1 MPSNGGNITFGIDF
15 NVNKS
20 GLNDLKKSLQDVQ
33 KMTTKDLVG
42 NLGSSQAKKA
52 LEEAK
57 RSAAEV
63 EQALK
68 KAYNPTLGTTN
79 ITKFNQE
86 LKNSG
91 TNLNQVYQRFSKIG
105 TTGQTAF
112 TNLASNV
119 LTTNVKLKETNSLL
133 DSMGKTMINTVKWG
147 IASSVMNT
155 FTGSVQNAFNYVKA
169 LDSSLTDIRIVT
181 GDSRDQMDRFA
192 KSANQAAQ
200 SLGRQTKEYTNAALA
215 FYQQGL
221 GDEEVAARTETTLK
235 AANITGADVT
245 TMADQLTAVW
255 NGFQIQG
262 EKTNEVVSKLA
273 AVADTSASNMSE
285 LATAMSKSASVAN
298 NMGVDVD
305 QLGAQI
311 ATIIATTRQAPQTV
325 GNALKTIYARI
336 NDIKAG
342 TDQAE
347 ISLGNY
353 TGKMAQLGINVL
365 DQNGQLRDTGQVME
379 EIGQRWGTMTKEQQ
393 VYLAQTMAGQ
403 RQMNN
408 LIALFDNWDMYTKEL
423 NISLEAQGTLDQKNA
438 RYMESLA
445 AHTKEFESAQ
455 EGLIQAFANGDSFKG
470 FVDLGTEAVKM
481 ITSLVDSIGGGGNAI
496 LALGSIATSVF
507 SGIISKEINSLVTNF
522 QNAKFN
528 AEQLNQVIA
537 NTKSVA
543 AIEGIT
549 DSTAVTAMVKAQ
561 EETQKY
567 YSVMSEAE
575 INHQNELIK
584 ELGLAE
590 QNRANWEANTKAAQD
605 YASQIT
611 GIKNIKLFDD
621 SVKNAGNLNL
631 LSGSLDLLQED
642 LQTAK
647 ESFKDFRRI
656 VNSKE
661 DLAKPFDELKSALLQ
676 VKAASGATDEELQ
689 KFENQL
695 KNIDITNIKQ
705 IKKFLGQTDTYLQQ
719 TSSQVQNLNTVMK
732 DGGASVQE
740 FQGKVDTL
748 NASLRE
754 NNASFAQAFNIQ
766 NIVQAVGAIGQ
777 VTSAITNLGRL
788 PTIWNDKNLSSTE
801 KFRQTILNVA
811 TALPM
816 LIAGYQKLN
825 SVLKI
830 KESIQAISVL
840 SSKKKLAAM
849 AEDKILTEALT
860 LAHKKHQMQS
870 VKNVA
875 ALDDQQ
881 KAFLINRYAKQTDIA
896 KTEQQIVANYAWQA
910 SLGVVM
916 IALAAVAAVTI
927 GVAQHMERVRQSTID
942 TNKAIIE
949 QTKASQQQVD
959 ANGQLYKSFSEL
971 KSQYDQGL
979 ITKEELYDATTNLA
993 DAYGIEGA
1001 AIANLTGQYDAFAAA
1016 AKNAREEQLKA
1027 QLQTNKNQIT
1037 ASTQNMVQEGRKGS
1051 GKKVGNQYYYT
1062 PKSGFFDPDQAY
1074 QIYGKATG
1082 TNLFG
1087 NASESTLSADY
1098 SDPQSIIEYYEKLQ
1112 NAISQLNKAGY
1123 TGTKLYQDIQ
1133 NEVNQMTEAYNSA
1146 IEAYTANEKNLLQ
1159 LSASQSGIVQA
1170 SSQVD
1175 FEKSIEA
1182 FRQRLSE
1189 AAQEGLIRSDTDID
1203 KLIKQYIS
1211 GLHNDFA
1218 NQYLASKTVEQA
1230 KNITSEVK
1238 EAFEDL
1244 PEEQKQILLTTG
1256 FDLSKVD
1263 TKNQLDAV
1271 IAELTA
1277 QKGYVEIPVQLVNN
1291 VKESLFEGKDLS
1303 EKDFEGLQESF
1314 SPEIGAQLGDVD
1326 SFNNKTLREQL
1337 DLLKQVTQ
1345 AQYEKNEAVIAS
1357 VESQKEL
1364 GELANQDLEKERQEL
1379 AETIQMMQQTRDKL
1393 QVMGESSE
1401 ALARFDQQIKSLQD
1415 QLQAL
1420 LEEDYSVDIE
1430 INADDN
1436 VLAKFNSEISDI
1448 VDNAV
1453 LLEKAASLIGEG
1465 FQVAASDIGAL
1476 TSIFPEIT
1484 QNAVTTADG
1493 IVQLDQGVVEQ
1504 VLGGNSQILQSESQV
1519 AKQRIQHKV
1528 DMLDAEIAYCDRRL
1542 AILQQVLDGEIS
1554 EAQASEMLQQEK
1566 GQFAEE
1572 MANASG
1578 QAWVSAQEQGA
1589 SSNAAN
1595 TNVVIGNLDLIG
1607 QTANQVAAAV
1617 KAAMAGEEANYKGS
1631 GRKASGAAGTSFSD
1645 SQVAAYAGKNGTSMG
1660 QAADRMAKIQ
1670 QQMKQIQAEKASAE
1684 KLKNQYIEQMAK
1696 MADST
1701 SNAIQK
1707 AGNAAA
1713 GLGGNYDAS
1722 KGGGGGGGGGGKDK
1736 TKSAEEIDKLK
1747 LKDQDVDKYHQ
1758 IERAIKRIDDYL
1770 DAMSGYEEKAIRG
1783 AKSDTIDKEVDAL
1796 EQQKALYEQKIQMM
1810 KADLQLQQADLSL
1823 LGVQFD
1829 EQGNIINYTALMSAY
1844 QAQYNALLE
1853 QAKLLTGD
1861 AQENK
1866 LKEASNLKQ
1875 QLESLKSQMGAYESL
1890 QDKIMDAGSAIRDI
1904 IDKEE
1909 ELRIKQFKIE
1919 IDTQLDFA
1927 DAKRDWNEFK
1937 KEVIDKIKDDDFLGQ
1952 ARARVQDFF
1961 SYYDDQGNG
1970 IIQKL
1975 TEHVNR
1981 TREEAEIIE
1990 NGGTSSIYGKNQA
2003 QALED
2008 LKHYTDE
2015 LMQNLKDVQEIA
2027 EDIHD
2032 FYLDTIDKAQDAFD
2046 EQIDQYEQID
2056 SIIEHDMNLLELL
2069 SPENNEEAL
2078 AHYYDK
2084 RAQNHNQEID
2094 FYRKEADM
2102 WKAQLEN
2109 AEEGTEE
2116 WKKFRDNWEASI
2128 NDLNSAVESAVEN
2141 LLDKYNNTISKII
2154 KDTKNQI
2161 VGGDWQ
2167 KAMDEWDRAKW
2178 NDDRY
2183 LDMGS
2188 RATGVLDFADK
2199 VNQAMNGQSP
2209 KVQKQLNEF
2218 LKKQIDYLNEI
2229 PNLRQIDLD
2238 IAYKKLEV
2246 LQKQM
2251 ALEDAQE
2258 AKTRMRLRR
2267 DSQGNYTYQYVA
2279 DEDQIATKQQQLR
2292 DTLEELRQLAKVDI
2306 SDTMDEVQEKL
2317 DEFFEH
2323 AQELSQTYYDDQ
2335 DLLQQKL
2342 LELQNEYFGE
2352 EGYITLLG
2360 MDYHTMQEQLLTATG
2375 AQFSVLLGQ
2384 MGNDLQAFLGLD
2396 GESASDQ
2403 AVWSSILALLSP
2415 DGGQIPTLFDAF
2427 VKDVYLKNFALMSE
2441 QNQNL
2446 LFGSETGLNP
2456 SWNTAIGNMAENYMA
2471 LTRDVVIPCMQAM
2484 INANAVYANDLMIL
2498 QQVAGVTF
2506 SDIAAGLDANIAYT
2520 QGLLQA
2526 NGALI
2531 DTYNAQMNAIAGVC
2545 AQIANLCAQYSM
2557 AEQAAIDA
2565 ANASLK
2571 FWFAANGQTIGD
2583 YYSGG
2588 TPHAT
2593 AAVPASAP
2601 VSSGSSSGGS
2611 GGGNPSGGRPT
2622 QTSTTPKPDK
2632 YFMVKGANGEA
2643 VYYQYAGNGDFSA
2656 SPINRVSAQ
2665 TASQGTIIDRNTYAV
2680 RGDSGSHVEGL
2691 DSSVY
2696 KYDYNRNRKVKTT
2709 GGSILAFATGGYTGE
2724 WTGGSQNGRI
2734 ALLHQKELV
2743 LNAEDTINMLNAVKI
2758 ASGMMERI
2766 AGLNSSVLD
2775 NLVANRG
2782 LSNIETGGTVDSSSH
2797 QVINIQADFPNAN
2810 SADEIRQA
2818 FNNLINIASQRAS
2831 GNRRTY

>member
-119 LTTNVKLKETNSLL
+119 LTTNVKLRETNSLL
-133 DSMGKTMINTVKWG
+133 NNMGTTMLNTVKWG
-147 IASSVMNT
+147 IASSVMNN

-221 GDEEVAARTETTLK
+221 GDDQVAARTETTLK
-235 AANITGADVT
+235 ASNITGADVA

-273 AVADTSASNMSE
+273 AVADTSASKMSE

-305 QLGAQI
+305 QLSAQI

-353 TGKMAQLGINVL
+353 TGKMAQLGVNVL

-379 EIGQRWGTMTKEQQ
+379 EIGQRWGSMTKEQQ

-408 LIALFDNWDMYTKEL
+408 LIALFDNWDTYTKQL
-423 NISLEAQGTLDQKNA
+423 NISLQAQGTLDQKNA

-481 ITSLVDSIGGGGNAI
+481 MTSLVEGIGGGGNAI

-543 AIEGIT
+543 AIEGIS
-549 DSTAVTAMVKAQ
+549 DNKAVQAMIDAQ
-561 EETQKY
+561 TETQKY
-567 YSVMSEAE
+567 YSVMSEAQ
-575 INHQNELIK
+575 INHQNDLIK
-584 ELGLAE
+584 ELGLAQQNLDIWEDNKNKAQEYARTISENTSFEVFGKNAQALE
-590 QNRANWEANTKAAQD
+590 QVYIKLDQVDDLIKQVEKSYEAIENINPKFNSLTGTSQDLKNLKASINDVIKATHATGPAVERINRAFQVLGKQGKLTANEISSIKTAVENFIKTADSRQD
-605 YASQIT
+605 HLKETLESDGTQ
-611 GIKNIKLFDD
+611 FD
-621 SVKNAGNLNL
+621 V
-631 LSGSLDLLQED
+631 
-642 LQTAK
+642 
-647 ESFKDFRRI
+647 
-656 VNSKE
+656 
-661 DLAKPFDELKSALLQ
+661 
-676 VKAASGATDEELQ
+676 
-689 KFENQL
+689 L
-695 KNIDITNIKQ
+695 KNKVEAVT
-705 IKKFLGQTDTYLQQ
+705 
-719 TSSQVQNLNTVMK
+719 
-732 DGGASVQE
+732 GAIE
-740 FQGKVDTL
+740 D
-748 NASLRE
+748 N
-754 NNASFAQAFNIQ
+754 NNASKQLFNIDTTVKA
-766 NIVQAVGAIGQ
+766 IGAIGQ
-777 VTSAITNLGRL
+777 LASGMISLSRI
-788 PTIWNDKNLSSTE
+788 PSIWNDENLSSAE
-801 KFRQTILNVA
+801 KFRQILLSAA
-811 TALPM
+811 TSLPM
-816 LIAGYQKLN
+816 LITAYQRLN

-830 KESIQAISVL
+830 KQSIQAIGVAFN
-840 SSKKKLAAM
+840 KKKVAAM
-849 AEDKILTEALT
+849 AEEKVLTTALT
-860 LAHKKHQMQS
+860 LAHNQNKLTNISNIASLTKE
-870 VKNVA
+870 
-875 ALDDQQ
+875 Q
-881 KAFLINRYAKQTDIA
+881 KAHLLNTTAMKAELVVT
-896 KTEQQIVANYAWQA
+896 KEQIVANQMLQA
-910 SLGVVM
+910 SLGVVA
-916 IALAAVAAVTI
+916 IALAAAAV
-927 GVAQHMERVRQSTID
+927 VALGLSQHMEKVRQDTIE
-942 TNKAIIE
+942 TNKTIIE

-959 ANGQLYKSFSEL
+959 ANEQLYKSFSEL
-971 KSQYDQGL
+971 KTKYQQGL
-979 ITKEELYDATTNLA
+979 ATKEQLYTASQELA
-993 DAYGIEGA
+993 DAYNLQGA
-1001 AIANLTGQYDAFAAA
+1001 AIANLTGLYEDFSAA
-1016 AKNAREEQLKA
+1016 AKEAREQQLKS
-1027 QLQTNKNQIT
+1027 QIQTNKNQIS
-1037 ASTQNMVQEGRKGS
+1037 ASTQNMIQQARKGS
-1051 GKKVGNQYYYT
+1051 GMLNGNTYSFAPKDSIFDSDEALKVY
-1062 PKSGFFDPDQAY
+1062 S
-1074 QIYGKATG
+1074 KAVG
-1082 TNLFG
+1082 IRP
-1087 NASESTLSADY
+1087 SEEVLEADLT
-1098 SDPQSIIEYYEKLQ
+1098 DPQSIIDYYEKLQ
-1112 NAISQLNKAGY
+1112 KAISELNNAGL
-1123 TGTKLYQDIQ
+1123 TGTKLYQDVQ
-1133 NEVNQMTEAYNSA
+1133 KEVNQMTEAYNSA
-1146 IEAYTANEKNLLQ
+1146 IQAYSANEKNLLA
-1159 LSASQSGIVQA
+1159 LSASQSGIAEAA
-1170 SSQVD
+1170 SETD
-1175 FEKSIEA
+1175 FEKSVEV
-1182 FRQRLSE
+1182 FRSNLS
-1189 AAQEGLIRSDTDID
+1189 AAVQQGLLRSDTDID
-1203 KLIKQYIS
+1203 AVVNNYIAKI
-1211 GLHNDFA
+1211 NTEFA
-1218 NQYLASKTVEQA
+1218 RSYSA
-1230 KNITSEVK
+1230 K
-1238 EAFEDL
+1238 EAIENAGELSAQVKKAFNDL
-1244 PEEQKQILLTTG
+1244 PLEDRQLLMQIGFKFDEHTTEGQVKAAAEAAKAKIG
-1256 FDLSKVD
+1256 FVD
-1263 TKNQLDAV
+1263 VPIRLITDTSAT
-1271 IAELTA
+1271 IAA
-1277 QKGYVEIPVQLVNN
+1277 
-1291 VKESLFEGKDLS
+1291 GKDVQKS
-1303 EKDFEGLQESF
+1303 DFEALQNSF
-1314 SPEIGAQLGDVD
+1314 SPEISNMLGDRD
-1326 SFNNKTLREQL
+1326 SFNNKTIAERI
-1337 DLLKQVTQ
+1337 DLLHQVINLQLEENRITIQ
-1345 AQYEKNEAVIAS
+1345 NADSINALNEAA
-1357 VESQKEL
+1357 
-1364 GELANQDLEKERQEL
+1364 LAEYEDERDAI
-1379 AETIQMMQQTRDKL
+1379 AETIDAKEQYLKVLENTFGVPQEVIEEEKRQLEQLK
-1393 QVMGESSE
+1393 
-1401 ALARFDQQIKSLQD
+1401 D
-1415 QLQAL
+1415 QLKEMSA
-1420 LEEDYSVDIE
+1420 EDYVIKVQTQIE
-1430 INADDN
+1430 EMGTAILDASISQ
-1436 VLAKFNSEISDI
+1436 VLTDAERLR
-1448 VDNAV
+1448 V
-1453 LLEKAASLIGEG
+1453 AAELIGQG
-1465 FQVAASDIGAL
+1465 WQVAAENVGQFASL
-1476 TSIFPEIT
+1476 FPELMDSAT
-1484 QNAVTTADG
+1484 RYADG
-1493 IVQLDQGVVEQ
+1493 SIKLDQERVASVLGANAEIINSNKEVIVQAIDDKVAQLKAENEFHQRKIE
-1504 VLGGNSQILQSESQV
+1504 ILQSLLAGDIDE
-1519 AKQRIQHKV
+1519 
-1528 DMLDAEIAYCDRRL
+1528 AE
-1542 AILQQVLDGEIS
+1542 
-1554 EAQASEMLQQEK
+1554 
-1566 GQFAEE
+1566 AER
-1572 MANASG
+1572 
-1578 QAWVSAQEQGA
+1578 
-1589 SSNAAN
+1589 
-1595 TNVVIGNLDLIG
+1595 
-1607 QTANQVAAAV
+1607 QVAAALANYKKTMEEMGVQVNAEAVNQVIANAGIGQAGILQTLTSVQNAIAQVNADYANMMTDTPIKTRTFSSSGASGSANTGWTSSVSTDQGKGDVIPEDV
-1617 KAAMAGEEANYKGS
+1617 KAAIEEQIAQSKELISANNSAIASYEGLRSQILSTAKTATEAAGGA
-1631 GRKASGAAGTSFSD
+1631 ASGAG
-1645 SQVAAYAGKNGTSMG
+1645 G
-1660 QAADRMAKIQ
+1660 
-1670 QQMKQIQAEKASAE
+1670 KAS
-1684 KLKNQYIEQMAK
+1684 
-1696 MADST
+1696 S
-1701 SNAIQK
+1701 
-1707 AGNAAA
+1707 
-1713 GLGGNYDAS
+1713 S
-1722 KGGGGGGGGGGKDK
+1722 KGGGGGGGGKDNTK
-1736 TKSAEEIDKLK
+1736 TAEEIDKLK

-1783 AKSDTIDKEVDAL
+1783 AKSDTIDKQVDAL

-1919 IDTQLDFA
+1919 IDTQLEFA

-2027 EDIHD
+2027 GDIHD
-2032 FYLDTIDKAQDAFD
+2032 LYLDTIDKAQDAFD

-2128 NDLNSAVESAVEN
+2128 SDLNSAVESAVEN
-2141 LLDKYNNTISKII
+2141 LISKYENTISKIV
-2154 KDTKNQI
+2154 KETKNQI
-2161 VGGDWQ
+2161 LGGDWQ
-2167 KAMDEWDRAKW
+2167 AALDEWDKAKW

-2188 RATGVLDFADK
+2188 RATGVLDFMDK
-2199 VNQAMNGQSP
+2199 VNEAMNGQSP

-2218 LKKQIDYLNEI
+2218 LKKQVDYLNEI
-2229 PNLRQIDLD
+2229 PNLRQVDLD

-2279 DEDQIATKQQQLR
+2279 DEDDIANKQQQLR

-2342 LELQNEYFGE
+2342 LELQTAYFGE

-2384 MGNDLQAFLGLD
+2384 MGNELQAFLGLD

-2403 AVWSSILALLSP
+2403 AVWTSILALLSP
-2415 DGGQIPTLFDAF
+2415 DGGKVPTLFDAF

-2484 INANAVYANDLMIL
+2484 INANAVYANDLNIL
-2498 QQVAGVTF
+2498 QQVAGVSFGT
-2506 SDIAAGLDANIAYT
+2506 IAQGIDADIAYT
-2520 QGLLQA
+2520 QGLIQA

-2571 FWFAANGQTIGD
+2571 FWYAANGQTIGD

-2601 VSSGSSSGGS
+2601 VATASSGGS
-2611 GGGNPSGGRPT
+2611 GGGGAVNGSSGPTSSSPSKTQFAHSPT
-2622 QTSTTPKPDK
+2622 YQQNFGELQVQRYLQAENDYTKSQADRVARNTAEAIAHYERNGQAQMDIITQDRIVIKDATPKSR
-2632 YFMVKGANGEA
+2632 MTG
-2643 VYYQYAGNGDFSA
+2643 Q
-2656 SPINRVSAQ
+2656 Q
-2665 TASQGTIIDRNTYAV
+2665 
-2680 RGDSGSHVEGL
+2680 
-2691 DSSVY
+2691 
-2696 KYDYNRNRKVKTT
+2696 YNR
-2709 GGSILAFATGGYTGE
+2709 FATGGYTGD
-2724 WTGGSQNGRI
+2724 WPGSEGRL
-2734 ALLHQKELV
+2734 ALLDQKELV
-2743 LNAEDTINMLNAVKI
+2743 LNAEDTVNMLNAVKI

-2810 SADEIRQA
+2810 SADEIKQA

>member
-1 MPSNGGNITFGIDF
+1 MPSNGGNITFGINF
-15 NVNKS
+15 NVDKS
-20 GLNDLKKSLQDVQ
+20 GLDNLKKSLQDIQ
-33 KMTTKDLVG
+33 KTTAKDLVG
-42 NLGSSQAKKA
+42 NLSSDQAKKA
-52 LEEAK
+52 LREAK
-57 RSAAEV
+57 QSASQI

-68 KAYNPTLGTTN
+68 KAYNPTLNTTN
-79 ITKFNQE
+79 ISKFNQE

-105 TTGQTAF
+105 ITGQTAF
-112 TNLASNV
+112 TNLASNI
-119 LTTNVKLKETNSLL
+119 LTTNVKLRQTNSLL

-235 AANITGADVT
+235 AANITGADVAS
-245 TMADQLTAVW
+245 MADQLTAVW

-285 LATAMSKSASVAN
+285 LATAMSKSASIAN
-298 NMGVDVD
+298 NMGVNVD

-347 ISLGNY
+347 VSLGNY

-445 AHTKEFESAQ
+445 AHTKEFEAAE
-455 EGLIQAFANGDSFKG
+455 EGLIQSFADSDSFKG
-470 FVDLGTEAVKM
+470 FVDLGTEAIRM
-481 ITSLVDSIGGGGNAI
+481 MTSLVEGIGGGGNAI

-507 SGIISKEINSLVTNF
+507 SGVISKEINSLVTNF

-543 AIEGIT
+543 AIEGIS
-549 DSTAVTAMVKAQ
+549 DNTAVQAMIDAQ
-561 EETQKY
+561 TETQKY

-605 YASQIT
+605 YASQIS

-621 SVKNAGNLNL
+621 SIKNTENLNL
-631 LSGSLDLLQED
+631 LSGSLDLLEED

-647 ESFKDFRRI
+647 ESFKDFRRV

-661 DLAKPFDELKSALLQ
+661 DLAKPFDELKSALLE
-676 VKAASGATDEELQ
+676 VKAASGATDKELQ
-689 KFENQL
+689 TFENQL
-695 KNIDITNIKQ
+695 KNIDVTNIKQ

-788 PTIWNDKNLSSTE
+788 PTIWNDKNLSSAE

-875 ALDDQQ
+875 ALDNQQ
-881 KAFLINRYAKQTDIA
+881 KAFLINRYAKQADIA
-896 KTEQQIVANYAWQA
+896 TTEKQIATNYALQS
-910 SLGVVM
+910 SLGIVV
-916 IALAAVAAVTI
+916 IALAAVA
-927 GVAQHMERVRQSTID
+927 GVALAVSQGMQAARQRTIEANNA
-942 TNKAIIE
+942 TIE
-949 QTKASQQQVD
+949 QAKAAHEQAN

-971 KSQYDQGL
+971 KAQYDQGL
-979 ITKEELYDATTNLA
+979 ITKEELYEA
-993 DAYGIEGA
+993 DAYDIQGA
-1001 AIANLTGQYDAFAAA
+1001 AIANLTGQYDEFAAA
-1016 AKNAREEQLKA
+1016 AKNAREEQLKT
-1027 QLQTNKNQIT
+1027 QLQTGRNQIS
-1037 ASTQNMVQEGRKGS
+1037 ASTQNMIQSARKGTGS
-1051 GKKVGNQYYYT
+1051 LIGNTYT
-1062 PKSGFFDPDQAY
+1062 WSPIVAEDSLQGQAM
-1074 QIYGKATG
+1074 YGKTWEAF
-1082 TNLFG
+1082 FG
-1087 NASESTLSADY
+1087 KGGEASLSADLT
-1098 SDPQSIIEYYEKLQ
+1098 DPESIIDFYESLQ
-1112 NAISQLNKAGY
+1112 KGISTAIELGQ
-1123 TGTKLYQDIQ
+1123 TGTTLYKEAKEKTQ
-1133 NEVNQMTEAYNSA
+1133 QMEADYQQTLQ
-1146 IEAYTANEKNLLQ
+1146 AYETVKNTILQ
-1159 LSASQSGIVQA
+1159 LSASQSGIADAASEVDVQKA
-1170 SSQVD
+1170 VD
-1175 FEKSIEA
+1175 V
-1182 FRQRLSE
+1182 FRQNLTEQVAKGALSSNTDI
-1189 AAQEGLIRSDTDID
+1189 EGLITS
-1203 KLIKQYIS
+1203 YIS
-1211 GLHNDFA
+1211 KLNNDFV
-1218 NQYLASKTVEQA
+1218 NQYLASKTVNQA
-1230 KNITSEVK
+1230 KNIVDEVK
-1238 EAFEDL
+1238 DTFNNL
-1244 PEEQKQILLTTG
+1244 SEEQKTILLTADV
-1256 FDLSKVD
+1256 DLSKINGQNEL
-1263 TKNQLDAV
+1263 KAIL
-1271 IAELTA
+1271 AEITA

-1291 VKESLFEGKDLS
+1291 VKESLFEGKDIS

-1337 DLLKQVTQ
+1337 DLLRQVTQ
-1345 AQYEKNEAVIAS
+1345 AQYEKNEAVLAS
-1357 VESQKEL
+1357 LETQKEY
-1364 GELANQDLEKERQEL
+1364 GELANQDLERERQKL
-1379 AETIQMMQQTRDKL
+1379 GETIQQLKRTREQL
-1393 QVMGESSE
+1393 QNVSPNGASQSIRQ
-1401 ALARFDQQIKSLQD
+1401 LDSQIEKLQD
-1415 QLQAL
+1415 QLQTL

-1519 AKQRIQHKV
+1519 ARQRIQHKV

-1631 GRKASGAAGTSFSD
+1631 GRKASSAAGTSFSD

-1670 QQMKQIQAEKASAE
+1670 QQMKQIQAEKTSAE

-1707 AGNAAA
+1707 AGNAAS

-1722 KGGGGGGGGGGKDK
+1722 KGGGGGGGGGKDK

-1909 ELRIKQFKIE
+1909 ELRIKQFKIK
-1919 IDTQLDFA
+1919 IDTELEFA

-2032 FYLDTIDKAQDAFD
+2032 LYLDTIDKAQDAFD

-2056 SIIEHDMNLLELL
+2056 GIIEHDMNLLELL

-2154 KDTKNQI
+2154 KDAKNQI

-2183 LDMGS
+2183 LDMSS
-2188 RATGVLDFADK
+2188 RATGVLDFMDK
-2199 VNQAMNGQSP
+2199 VNEAMNGQSP

-2218 LKKQIDYLNEI
+2218 LEKEVGYLNEI

-2342 LELQNEYFGE
+2342 LELQTAYFGE
-2352 EGYITLLG
+2352 EGYITKLG
-2360 MDYHTMQEQLLTATG
+2360 IDYNTMQNELLTATG

-2396 GESASDQ
+2396 GENASDQ
-2403 AVWSSILALLSP
+2403 AVWTSILALLSP
-2415 DGGQIPTLFDAF
+2415 DGGKIPTLFDAF

-2484 INANAVYANDLMIL
+2484 IDANAVYANDLNIL
-2498 QQVAGVTF
+2498 QQVAGVSFGT
-2506 SDIAAGLDANIAYT
+2506 IAQGIDADIAYT
-2520 QGLLQA
+2520 QGLIQA
-2526 NGALI
+2526 NDALV

-2565 ANASLK
+2565 ANAALK

-2593 AAVPASAP
+2593 AAAPASAP
-2601 VSSGSSSGGS
+2601 VSSGTSSGGS
-2611 GGGNPSGGRPT
+2611 GGSAPRNSGGGVSAGGG
-2622 QTSTTPKPDK
+2622 Q
-2632 YFMVKGANGEA
+2632 YFMVKGAGGEA
-2643 VYYQYAGNGDFSA
+2643 TFYEYKGDGNFNASTSKQVDASVAMNGSIVDRNAYAAGNY
-2656 SPINRVSAQ
+2656 
-2665 TASQGTIIDRNTYAV
+2665 SQVGGMN
-2680 RGDSGSHVEGL
+2680 
-2691 DSSVY
+2691 SSIY
-2696 KYDYNRNRKVKTT
+2696 QSKSS
-2709 GGSILAFATGGYTGE
+2709 GGSGDTSGRYEYDPTHTYKKRISGIQRYATGGYTGD
-2724 WTGGSQNGRI
+2724 WSNGEGRL
-2734 ALLHQKELV
+2734 ALLDQKELV
-2743 LNAEDTINMLNAVKI
+2743 LNAEDTVNMLNAVKI

-2810 SADEIRQA
+2810 SADEIKQA

>member
-200 SLGRQTKEYTNAALA
+200 SLGRQTKEYTNAALT

-221 GDEEVAARTETTLK
+221 SDEEVAARTETTLK
-235 AANITGADVT
+235 ASNITGADVT
-245 TMADQLTAVW
+245 SMANQLTAVW
-255 NGFQIQG
+255 NGFQVAGQN
-262 EKTNEVVSKLA
+262 TNEVVSKLA
-273 AVADTSASNMSE
+273 AVADSSASNMSE
-285 LATAMSKSASVAN
+285 LATAMSKSASIAN
-298 NMGVDVD
+298 NMGVSID

-311 ATIIATTRQAPQTV
+311 STIIATTRQAPQTV

-342 TDQAE
+342 TDQAQ

-353 TGKMAQLGINVL
+353 TGKMAKLGISVL

-379 EIGQRWGTMTKEQQ
+379 QIGQRWGDMTKQQQ
-393 VYLAQTMAGQ
+393 VYLAQIMAGQ

-445 AHTKEFESAQ
+445 AHTKEFEAAE
-455 EGLIQAFANGDSFKG
+455 EGLIQSFADSDSFKG
-470 FVDLGTEAVKM
+470 FVDLGTEAIKM
-481 ITSLVDSIGGGGNAI
+481 MTSLVEGIGGGGNAI

-507 SGIISKEINSLVTNF
+507 SGVISKEINSLVTNF

-543 AIEGIT
+543 AIEGIS
-549 DSTAVTAMVKAQ
+549 DNKAVQAMIDAQ
-561 EETQKY
+561 TETQKY
-567 YSVMSEAE
+567 YSVMSEAQ
-575 INHQNELIK
+575 INHQNDLIK
-584 ELGLAE
+584 ELGLAQQNLDIWEDNKNKAQEYARAISENTSFEVFGKNAQALE
-590 QNRANWEANTKAAQD
+590 QVYIKLDQVDDLIKQVEKSYEAIENINPKFNSLTGTSQDLKNLKASINDVIKATHATGPAVDRINRAFQVLGKQGKLTANEISSIKTAVENFIKTADSRQD
-605 YASQIT
+605 HLKETLESDGTQ
-611 GIKNIKLFDD
+611 FD
-621 SVKNAGNLNL
+621 
-631 LSGSLDLLQED
+631 
-642 LQTAK
+642 
-647 ESFKDFRRI
+647 I
-656 VNSKE
+656 
-661 DLAKPFDELKSALLQ
+661 
-676 VKAASGATDEELQ
+676 
-689 KFENQL
+689 L
-695 KNIDITNIKQ
+695 KNKVEAVT
-705 IKKFLGQTDTYLQQ
+705 
-719 TSSQVQNLNTVMK
+719 
-732 DGGASVQE
+732 GAIE
-740 FQGKVDTL
+740 D
-748 NASLRE
+748 N
-754 NNASFAQAFNIQ
+754 NNASKQLFDINATVKAIG
-766 NIVQAVGAIGQ
+766 AVGQ
-777 VTSAITNLGRL
+777 LTSGIISLSRI
-788 PTIWNDKNLSSTE
+788 PSIWNNENLSSAE
-801 KFRQTILNVA
+801 KFEQILFNSIGGLRMVV
-811 TALPM
+811 
-816 LIAGYQKLN
+816 AGYKELN

-830 KESIQAISVL
+830 KQSIQAIGVAF
-840 SSKKKLAAM
+840 SKKKIAAI
-849 AEDKILTEALT
+849 AEEKVLTKALT
-860 LAHKKHQMQS
+860 LAHNQNKLS
-870 VKNVA
+870 NVSNIA
-875 ALDDQQ
+875 SLTAEQ
-881 KAFLINRYAKQTDIA
+881 KSHLLNTSAMKAELAVTK
-896 KTEQQIVANYAWQA
+896 EQIVANQMLQA
-910 SLGVVM
+910 SLGVVA
-916 IALAAVAAVTI
+916 IALAAAAV
-927 GVAQHMERVRQSTID
+927 VALGLSQHMEKVRQDTIE
-942 TNKAIIE
+942 TNKTIIE

-959 ANGQLYKSFSEL
+959 ANEQLYNSYTEL
-971 KSQYDQGL
+971 KTKYQQGL
-979 ITKEELYDATTNLA
+979 ATKEQLYTASQDLA
-993 DAYGIEGA
+993 DAYNLQGA
-1001 AIANLTGQYDAFAAA
+1001 AIANLTGLYEDFSAA
-1016 AKNAREEQLKA
+1016 AKEAREQQLKS
-1027 QLQTNKNQIT
+1027 QIQTNKNQIS
-1037 ASTQNMVQEGRKGS
+1037 ASTQNMIQQARKGS
-1051 GKKVGNQYYYT
+1051 GMLNGNTYSFAPKDSIFDSDEALKVY
-1062 PKSGFFDPDQAY
+1062 S
-1074 QIYGKATG
+1074 KAVG
-1082 TNLFG
+1082 IRP
-1087 NASESTLSADY
+1087 SEEVLEADLT
-1098 SDPQSIIEYYEKLQ
+1098 DPQSIIDYYEKLQ
-1112 NAISQLNKAGY
+1112 KAISEWNNAGL
-1123 TGTKLYQDIQ
+1123 TGTKLYQDVQ
-1133 NEVNQMTEAYNSA
+1133 KEVNQMTEAYNSA
-1146 IEAYTANEKNLLQ
+1146 IQAYSANEKNLLA
-1159 LSASQSGIVQA
+1159 LSASQSGIAEAA
-1170 SSQVD
+1170 SETD
-1175 FEKSIEA
+1175 FEKSVEV
-1182 FRQRLSE
+1182 FRSNLS
-1189 AAQEGLIRSDTDID
+1189 AAVQQGLLRSDTDID
-1203 KLIKQYIS
+1203 AVVNNYIAKI
-1211 GLHNDFA
+1211 NTEFA
-1218 NQYLASKTVEQA
+1218 RSYSA
-1230 KNITSEVK
+1230 K
-1238 EAFEDL
+1238 EAIENAGDLSAQVKKAFNDL
-1244 PEEQKQILLTTG
+1244 PLEDRQLLMQIGFKFDEHTTEGQVKAAAEAAKAKIG
-1256 FDLSKVD
+1256 FVD
-1263 TKNQLDAV
+1263 VPIRLITDTSAT
-1271 IAELTA
+1271 IAA
-1277 QKGYVEIPVQLVNN
+1277 
-1291 VKESLFEGKDLS
+1291 GKDVQKS
-1303 EKDFEGLQESF
+1303 DFEALQNSF
-1314 SPEIGAQLGDVD
+1314 SPEISSMLGDRD
-1326 SFNNKTLREQL
+1326 SFNNKTIAERIDLLHQVINLQLEENRITIQNADSINALNEAALAEYEDERDAIAKTIDAKEQYLKVLENTFGVPQEVIEEEKRQLEQL
-1337 DLLKQVTQ
+1337 K
-1345 AQYEKNEAVIAS
+1345 
-1357 VESQKEL
+1357 
-1364 GELANQDLEKERQEL
+1364 
-1379 AETIQMMQQTRDKL
+1379 
-1393 QVMGESSE
+1393 
-1401 ALARFDQQIKSLQD
+1401 D
-1415 QLQAL
+1415 QLKEMSA
-1420 LEEDYSVDIE
+1420 EDYVIKVQTQIE
-1430 INADDN
+1430 EMGTAILDASISQ
-1436 VLAKFNSEISDI
+1436 VLTDAERLR
-1448 VDNAV
+1448 V
-1453 LLEKAASLIGEG
+1453 AAELIGQG
-1465 FQVAASDIGAL
+1465 WQVAAENVGQFASL
-1476 TSIFPEIT
+1476 FPELMDSAT
-1484 QNAVTTADG
+1484 RYADG
-1493 IVQLDQGVVEQ
+1493 SIKLDQERVASVLGANAEIINSNKEVIVQAIDDKIAQLNAENEFHQRKIE
-1504 VLGGNSQILQSESQV
+1504 ILQSLLAGDIDE
-1519 AKQRIQHKV
+1519 
-1528 DMLDAEIAYCDRRL
+1528 AE
-1542 AILQQVLDGEIS
+1542 
-1554 EAQASEMLQQEK
+1554 
-1566 GQFAEE
+1566 AER
-1572 MANASG
+1572 
-1578 QAWVSAQEQGA
+1578 
-1589 SSNAAN
+1589 
-1595 TNVVIGNLDLIG
+1595 
-1607 QTANQVAAAV
+1607 QVAAALANYKKTMEEMGVQVNAEAVNQVIANAGIGQAGILQTLTSVQNAIAEVNADYAKMMTDSPVGKKTFSASGASGSANTGWTSSVSTDQGKGDVIPEDV
-1617 KAAMAGEEANYKGS
+1617 KAAIEEQIAQSKELISANNSAIASYEGLRSQILSTAKTATEAAGGA
-1631 GRKASGAAGTSFSD
+1631 ASGAG
-1645 SQVAAYAGKNGTSMG
+1645 G
-1660 QAADRMAKIQ
+1660 
-1670 QQMKQIQAEKASAE
+1670 KASSG
-1684 KLKNQYIEQMAK
+1684 K
-1696 MADST
+1696 
-1701 SNAIQK
+1701 
-1707 AGNAAA
+1707 
-1713 GLGGNYDAS
+1713 
-1722 KGGGGGGGGGGKDK
+1722 GGGGGGGGGKDK

-1783 AKSDTIDKEVDAL
+1783 AKSDTIDKQVDAL

-1844 QAQYNALLE
+1844 QAQYNVLLE

-2032 FYLDTIDKAQDAFD
+2032 LYLDTIDKAQDAFD

-2056 SIIEHDMNLLELL
+2056 NIIEHDMNLLELL

-2141 LLDKYNNTISKII
+2141 LISKYENTISKII
-2154 KDTKNQI
+2154 KETKNQI
-2161 VGGDWQ
+2161 MGGDWQ

-2188 RATGVLDFADK
+2188 RATGVLDFMDK
-2199 VNQAMNGQSP
+2199 VNEAMNGQSP

-2218 LKKQIDYLNEI
+2218 LEKEVGYLNEI

-2360 MDYHTMQEQLLTATG
+2360 MDYHTMQEQLLVATG
-2375 AQFSVLLGQ
+2375 AQFSELLRQQG
-2384 MGNDLQAFLGLD
+2384 DELKEYLGLTQTD
-2396 GESASDQ
+2396 TNATQ
-2403 AVWSSILALLSP
+2403 AKIWQSILALMNP

-2427 VKDVYLKNFALMSE
+2427 ITDVFQKNLALMSE

-2456 SWNTAIGNMAENYMA
+2456 SWNTALGNMAENYIA

-2484 INANAVYANDLMIL
+2484 IDANADYANDLNIL
-2498 QQVAGVTF
+2498 QQVAGVSFGT
-2506 SDIAAGLDANIAYT
+2506 IAQGIDADIAYT
-2520 QGLLQA
+2520 QGLIQA
-2526 NGALI
+2526 NDALI
-2531 DTYNAQMNAIAGVC
+2531 DTYNAQMSAIAGVC

-2583 YYSGG
+2583 VYSGG
-2588 TPHAT
+2588 TPHAA
-2593 AAVPASAP
+2593 AAVPASVP
-2601 VSSGSSSGGS
+2601 VNNTSTSTSSSGGS
-2611 GGGNPSGGRPT
+2611 PTRSPSSSTPPT
-2622 QTSTTPKPDK
+2622 SSDHVLVTGSNGARYWKDTGEYYSPTSTGWDNAARLS
-2632 YFMVKGANGEA
+2632 YSQQINGYDEIKKRKT
-2643 VYYQYAGNGDFSA
+2643 SA
-2656 SPINRVSAQ
+2656 I
-2665 TASQGTIIDRNTYAV
+2665 G
-2680 RGDSGSHVEGL
+2680 GSHTISNKNVM
-2691 DSSVY
+2691 
-2696 KYDYNRNRKVKTT
+2696 TT
-2709 GGSILAFATGGYTGE
+2709 FATGGYTGE
-2724 WTGGSQNGRI
+2724 WIGGSQNGRI
-2734 ALLHQKELV
+2734 AILHQKELV
-2743 LNAEDTINMLNAVKI
+2743 LNPEDTINTLNAVKI
-2758 ASGMMERI
+2758 ASGMMERV

-2818 FNNLINIASQRAS
+2818 FNNLINIATMRA
-2831 GNRRTY
+2831 NQK